1 MNLGHHSSCSYYIS
15 IWHVQ
20 ERNQFGCI
28 LHIWGTPES
37 FMSPVYHTTS
47 GGEYKRGLDSRQLII
62 FATSF
67 TVLLKCTWKILI
79 KPIGIGSGSVST
91 CKRWQVFGRKVHFWH
106 STFRQILGFLA
117 SNWTIYWTM
126 DINLTHTHNVHTLEY
141 LYSKIEW
148 YNYRFK
154 GTTGVLDLYLQHTSN
169 VNGFWECV

>member
-1 MNLGHHSSCSYYIS
+1 MNLSHHSSCSYYIS

-20 ERNQFGCI
+20 ERNQFGWI
-28 LHIWGTPES
+28 LHIWGTLET
-37 FMSPVYHTTS
+37 FMSPVNHTTS

-67 TVLLKCTWKILI
+67 TVLLKCTWKMLI
-79 KPIGIGSGSVST
+79 KTIGIGSGSVST
-91 CKRWQVFGRKVHFWH
+91 CKRWQVFGWKVHFWH
-106 STFRQILGFLA
+106 SIFRQILGFLA
-117 SNWTIYWTM
+117 YNWTIYWTM

-169 VNGFWECV
+169 VNGLWESV